1 MRNRYSVLA
10 DKTFWPGQQRV
21 IAPRGGVKVGCL
33 TSGFTGNE
41 SRPLISAYR
50 CLMVIAVVALRR
62 PDKTG
67 HWTKRLSP
75 WRDEDAMLMWGESRS
90 VQQSFQCGRGAK

>member
-1 MRNRYSVLA
+1 MSGRLLDGNCFKSCWYRWL
-10 DKTFWPGQQRV
+10 TV
-21 IAPRGGVKVGCL
+21 I
-33 TSGFTGNE
+33 TG
-41 SRPLISAYR
+41 
-50 CLMVIAVVALRR
+50 IALER

-75 WRDEDAMLMWGESRS
+75 WRAEDAMLMWGESRS